1 MQRLDN
7 LISEILECDV
17 NSLPDT
23 KLFKEF
29 ATWDSLKHVM
39 VVVGIETTF
48 QIKLNAED
56 IKKMI
61 SLAEVRNVLKERGI
75 NG

>member
-23 KLFKEF
+23 ELFKEF
-29 ATWDSLKHVM
+29 AAWDSLKHVL

-48 QIKLNAED
+48 QIKLNAGD
-56 IKKMI
+56 IKRMV